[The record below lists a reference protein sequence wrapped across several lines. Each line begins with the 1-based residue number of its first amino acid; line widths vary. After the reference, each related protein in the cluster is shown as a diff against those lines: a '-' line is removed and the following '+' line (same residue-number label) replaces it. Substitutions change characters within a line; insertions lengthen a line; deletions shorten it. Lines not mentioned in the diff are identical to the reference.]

1 MEAVESFGA
10 WLKKRRRA
18 LDLTQQALADC
29 AGCSL
34 VTIRKFESDERR
46 PSRQLAELLADCL
59 AITAEEREKFIA
71 FARQPELMVAGL
83 APPGPLQIPPLP
95 APATKSQIPPPRE
108 TVPQPTISLPAP
120 LTGLIGRETDVVAV
134 CEMLLR
140 PSVRLVTLTGAGG
153 TGKTRLAIET
163 ARRLAAGHPEAFP
176 DGLFFVDL
184 ASLMDPGLFLP
195 ALAEVLGVVDS
206 GEADPII
213 AVGAYLRT
221 KRMLLVLDNFEQIV
235 EAAADLA
242 ELLEA
247 AGGVSALVT
256 SRMVLRVYGEHEYPV
271 APLVLPVGEEPMTP
285 QALLSFPAI
294 ALFVERSR
302 AVRPGFALTA
312 ENAAAVREICARLDG
327 LPLAIELAAAH
338 SKIFTPSVLLS
349 QLANSLDLAARHRNT
364 SMRQQTMRGAVDWS
378 YRLLSLEEQQLF
390 RALSVFLNGFG
401 VEEVR
406 ALVDVVGADDQ
417 LLLDRLSNLAEKSM
431 IRQVDS
437 AGEARFLI
445 LFVLR
450 EFAQEQLASEGE
462 TEHYRN
468 AHLMYFLKL
477 AEVLGEE
484 VTTPNNQAIRSRLL
498 AANDD
503 LRAAMTWAFDSQGR
517 IVAGMRIAVA
527 LANFWIHFGSLV
539 EGQSWIHKGL
549 LRLPSEERMLRAQAL
564 VVSGRL
570 AYYQS
575 KYSEGVAVGQEAL
588 ALLKDM
594 VGPEAIRWQIIAH
607 RVIGNC
613 SSNLGNFDEAL
624 RHQYGILDIYHRRG
638 NSAGQAHT
646 LQAIGVTS
654 LDMGDYDT
662 AAKQLA
668 ESIALLRTHGGD
680 ADGLVFSLNGLGV
693 VELVRGEFERAQV
706 MFEEALALACE
717 LETPV
722 YQAMILANLGHL
734 AIPRGRYVEARERFS
749 AGQQLS
755 REANSRQ
762 FLFQADLGLATLALL
777 EDASPSSARPHL
789 AACLAYVREQG
800 RNVNLFL
807 RMSDVL
813 ALYCARDQQPALAAH
828 LLGRAEALRQE
839 SYRPPRYA
847 NVLPVY
853 EQAMREIEGQLDSA
867 SRAEAFMEGAGMP
880 EELLLQQVEDVGQPH
895 TADT

>member
-1 MEAVESFGA
+1 MDEKVTFGP
-10 WLKKRRRA
+10 WLRQRRRS
-18 LDLTQQALADC
+18 LGLTQEELAER
-29 AGCSL
+29 AACSL
-34 VTIRKFESDERR
+34 VTIRKMESGERR

-59 AITAEEREKFIA
+59 AIPAEEREQFVA
-71 FARQPELMVAGL
+71 FARQSELALQGV
-83 APPGPLQIPPLP
+83 APPRIAPAPLLPVPPARPLPPLP
-95 APATKSQIPPPRE
+95 HESISPPI
-108 TVPQPTISLPAP
+108 ISLPAP
-120 LTGLIGRETDVVAV
+120 MTNLLGRDADIASVSD
-134 CEMLLR
+134 MLLR
-140 PSVRLVTLTGAGG
+140 QSARLITLTGPGG
-153 TGKTRLAIET
+153 TGKTRLAIAI
-163 ARRLAAGHPEAFP
+163 ARHLAANHPTAFP
-176 DGLFFVDL
+176 DGYYFVDL
-184 ASLMDPGLFLP
+184 APLTEPGLFLP
-195 ALAEVLGVVDS
+195 ALAEALGVVDS

-213 AVGAYLRT
+213 AVREHLRS
-221 KRMLLVLDNFEQIV
+221 KKVLLVLDNFEQIV
-235 EAAADLA
+235 EAAIDLA
-242 ELLEA
+242 EIMQA
-247 AGGVSALVT
+247 AGGVSALIT
-256 SRMVLRVYGEHEYPV
+256 SRTLLHVYGEHEYPV
-271 APLVLPVGEEPMTP
+271 APLAMPDVETAMKPEAML
-285 QALLSFPAI
+285 AFPAI

-338 SKIFTPSVLLS
+338 SKLFTPSVLLS

-364 SMRQQTMRGAVDWS
+364 SVRQQTMRGAVDWS

-401 VEEVR
+401 LEEVR
-406 ALVDVVGADDQ
+406 ALIDGTGADDQ
-417 LLLDRLSNLAEKSM
+417 LLLDQLSNLAEKSM

-437 AGEARFLI
+437 AGEARFLM

-450 EFAQEQLASEGE
+450 EFAQEQLAGGGE

-477 AEVLGEE
+477 AEILGEE

-517 IVAGMRIAVA
+517 VVAGMRIAIA

-539 EGQSWIHKGL
+539 EGQSWIHRGL
-549 LRLPSEERMLRAQAL
+549 LQLPSEEGLLRAQAL

-570 AYYQS
+570 AYYQG
-575 KYSEGVAVGQEAL
+575 KYNDGVAVGQEAL
-588 ALLKDM
+588 ALLQDM
-594 VGPEAIRWQIIAH
+594 AGPEATRWEIIAH

-638 NSAGQAHT
+638 NTAGQAHT

-654 LDMGDYDT
+654 LDMGDYNT

-693 VELVRGEFERAQV
+693 VELVRGEFERAQL

-734 AIPRGRYVEARERFS
+734 AIPRGRYDEARERFR

-777 EDASPSSARPHL
+777 ENESPSSARPHL
-789 AACLAYVREQG
+789 AACLAYIREQG
-800 RNVNLFL
+800 KNVNLYL

-813 ALYCARDQQPALAAH
+813 ALYCALDQQPALAAH

-839 SYRPPRYA
+839 PYRPPRYA

-867 SRAEAFMEGAGMP
+867 SRAAAFQEGTSMP
-880 EELLLQQVEDVGQPH
+880 EETLLWQVETVGQARAVEP
-895 TADT
+895 